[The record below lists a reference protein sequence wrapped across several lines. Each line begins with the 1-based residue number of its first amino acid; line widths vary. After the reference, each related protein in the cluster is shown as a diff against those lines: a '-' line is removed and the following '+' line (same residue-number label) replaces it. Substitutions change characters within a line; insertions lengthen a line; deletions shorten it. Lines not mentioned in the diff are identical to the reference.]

1 MIACCRAKSSAFFHT
16 PLTDRKSARA
26 CTARAANMMMI
37 QYCHKPVGRQL
48 LKIRMI
54 N

>member
-26 CTARAANMMMI
+26 RAANMMMI
-37 QYCHKPVGRQL
+37 QYCHKPGRQL
-48 LKIRMI
+48 LKIK
-54 N
+54 